1 MVDKID
7 KTTLKILLFI
17 VFLVI
22 LYLIVNRKKQIKE
35 GFQVDVNTLTE
46 DEYILHIFKTQFFP
60 YASNP
65 WEDGPLL
72 PINGVRFQEK
82 TKGSNGL
89 NCSGKIK
96 VTGITNAKNNLY
108 NSLKTKIDKINSSE
122 EGKMSERIEQVIKGD
137 VYDIG
142 STGGGDIISQ
152 TLEEPYSDYK
162 YASRKKSYRCEAATK
177 IYSINYNGQ
186 THNSYATLIAAIKNE
201 HTTKIKPGQKTQ
213 SEDDLK
219 LLTTAKKKEV
229 IKSYLNILESNNITL
244 PEKNVDIIINLG
256 VISADSLQQTLYTAM
271 KNYNGSDKPIADAVT
286 ALLNRKKTN
295 DIGIDIGKQ
304 YLNIFR
310 KIIEGYDFGE
320 EDKKYFNQ
328 IKDRLYLKEG
338 LYTYHKILESGDI
351 YPNCKAAGKV
361 SLNKKECSDFRSKYV
376 SEDTNKKDTKYGS
389 MGTYSS
395 LSEVNEYMRLN
406 EGWMPEGCS
415 YRNHNTDFGIH
426 YSNKEHLR
434 TDVLPEFN
442 LICKDYDIDYLTFL
456 LNQITNNTNLRDF
469 LISILTLLDTRIP
482 LTDDK
487 IDGEIT
493 KLQGYVDT
501 HIENEKKKLTSKER
515 ITLENSFNLI

>member
-162 YASRKKSYRCEAATK
+162 YASRKTSYRCEAATK

-244 PEKNVDIIINLG
+244 TQKDENIIIDPG
-256 VISADSLQQTLYTAM
+256 VTGAEALQQKLYTAM
-271 KNYNGSDKPIADAVT
+271 KDYTGSEQPIIDAVT
-286 ALLNRKKTN
+286 VLLNRKKAI

-304 YLNIFR
+304 YLNIFE
-310 KIIEGYDFGE
+310 KIIEENDFGE
-320 EDKKYFNQ
+320 EDKKYFDQ
-328 IKDRLYLKEG
+328 IKDGLKNA
-338 LYTYHKILESGDI
+338 YYKIPESGDI
-351 YPNCKAAGKV
+351 YPNCKANNMV
-361 SLNKKECSDFRSKYV
+361 SLDKEECSNFRSKYV
-376 SEDTNKKDTKYGS
+376 SENTNKTDTKYGS
-389 MGTYSS
+389 LGSYSA
-395 LSEVNEYMRLN
+395 LSEANEYMRQDNTTRWLPN
-406 EGWMPEGCS
+406 GCS
-415 YRNHNTDFGIH
+415 YRNHETDFGIH
-426 YSNKEHLR
+426 YSNKEHL
-434 TDVLPEFN
+434 TNEVLPQFN
-442 LICKDYDIDYLTFL
+442 LICKDYNIDNLTFL
-456 LNQITNNTNLRDF
+456 STQITNNNNLRDF
-469 LISILTLLDTRIP
+469 LSSILTLLDTRKP
-482 LTDDK
+482 LTVDK
-487 IDGEIT
+487 INIEIT

-501 HIENEKKKLTSKER
+501 HIDNEKKKLTSIER